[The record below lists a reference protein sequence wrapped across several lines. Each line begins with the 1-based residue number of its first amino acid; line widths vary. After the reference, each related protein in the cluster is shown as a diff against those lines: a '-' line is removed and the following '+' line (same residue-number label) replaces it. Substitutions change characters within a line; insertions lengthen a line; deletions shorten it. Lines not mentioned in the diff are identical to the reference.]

1 MPILTL
7 TSEIGYKDFLIG
19 AIKGQILSQNQSF
32 TIVDITHNL
41 TPFQFAEAAY
51 ICKATLMHFPA
62 GSFHLILSNLFHT
75 SPKQLLVVKVGNQ
88 YIGIADNG
96 LISMIFEELHY
107 QVYSISLPTNEN
119 ITILSCVNLW
129 INAFTQIINGSN
141 LEDVATLTDSYKKN
155 EPVLPL
161 IGPNY
166 LEGNVLFIDQ
176 FQNLVINITQKTF
189 EEVRN
194 GRSFKIIFKRNEIIY
209 KISSNYSDV
218 QEGEKLALFNAAG
231 YLEIAV
237 NKGKGASLFGLQTQ
251 DTLTISTNSATNA
264 ATNSRLF
271 YQMVRIIF
279 E

>member
-19 AIKGQILSQNQSF
+19 AIKGRILSLNQSYN
-32 TIVDITHNL
+32 IVDITHNL
-41 TPFQFAEAAY
+41 TPFQYAEAAY
-51 ICKATLMHFPA
+51 ICKSTILYFPP
-62 GSFHLILSNLFHT
+62 GSFHLILSNIFHT
-75 SPKQLLVVKVGNQ
+75 SPKQLLVVKVENQ
-88 YIGIADNG
+88 FIGIADNG
-96 LISMIFEELHY
+96 LISMIFEDLSY
-107 QVYSISLPTNEN
+107 QVYSIPLPTNEN
-119 ITILSCVNLW
+119 LTILSCVTKW
-129 INAFTQIINGSN
+129 IEVFNQLTNESKID
-141 LEDVATLTDSYKKN
+141 DVAILTDSYKKN

-189 EEVRN
+189 EEVRK
-194 GRSFKIIFKRNEIIY
+194 GRSFKIIFKRNEVIY

-218 QEGEKLALFNAAG
+218 QEGEKLALFNTAG

-251 DTLTISTNSATNA
+251 DTLNISNNS

>member
-1 MPILTL
+1 M
-7 TSEIGYKDFLIG
+7 
-19 AIKGQILSQNQSF
+19 
-32 TIVDITHNL
+32 
-41 TPFQFAEAAY
+41 
-51 ICKATLMHFPA
+51 
-62 GSFHLILSNLFHT
+62 
-75 SPKQLLVVKVGNQ
+75 
-88 YIGIADNG
+88 
-96 LISMIFEELHY
+96 
-107 QVYSISLPTNEN
+107 
-119 ITILSCVNLW
+119 
-129 INAFTQIINGSN
+129 
-141 LEDVATLTDSYKKN
+141 
-155 EPVLPL
+155 PL

-189 EEVRN
+189 EDVRN

>member
-1 MPILTL
+1 MPVITI

-19 AIKGQILSQNQSF
+19 AIKGRILTLNPSF
-32 TIVDITHNL
+32 NIIDITHHL
-41 TPFQFAEAAY
+41 TPFHYLEAAY
-51 ICKATLMHFPA
+51 ICKGALTHFPP
-62 GSFHLILSNLFHT
+62 GSFHIILSNLFHT
-75 SPKQLLVVKVGNQ
+75 PPKQLLVAKVGHQ
-88 YIGIADNG
+88 IIGIADNG
-96 LISMIFEELHY
+96 LISMIFEELSY
-107 QVYSISLPTNEN
+107 QVYSISLPSTEN
-119 ITILSCVNLW
+119 VTVLSCITRW
-129 INAFTQIINGSN
+129 IEVFNQLLNGSN
-141 LEDVATLTDSYKKN
+141 LEEVGILTDSYKKN
-155 EPVLPL
+155 EPVIPL
-161 IGPNY
+161 KGPNY

-194 GRSFKIIFKRNEIIY
+194 GRNFKIIFKRNETIN

-218 QEGEKLALFNAAG
+218 QEGEKLAMFNAAG

-251 DTLTISTNSATNA
+251 HNLSSLDSPVS
-264 ATNSRLF
+264 NSRMF